1 MPDIRIKL
9 GKVSLE
15 LLGEQQY
22 LCALPN
28 LVKDRF
34 GDQLSQAVQECLAL
48 AIGPAGPKVEIRDFP
63 PHAKPPS
70 VRVNVLLRSR
80 SHPASEH
87 EGAHTSLS
95 GQAT

>member
-1 MPDIRIKL
+1 M
-9 GKVSLE
+9 GVSLE
-15 LLGEQQY
+15 PLEDRQY
-22 LCALPN
+22 LYAFPN

-48 AIGPAGPKVEIRDFP
+48 AIGPAGPKVEVRDFP
-63 PHAKPPS
+63 PHANPPT
-70 VRVNVLLRSR
+70 VRVSVLLRSKF
-80 SHPASEH
+80 HPASEH